1 MPRLHVLRVFCG
13 EDGAHGNPLGVFLD
27 GGEVPPGARQAV
39 AHRLGYS
46 ETVFVDDPERGVIAI
61 FTPAAEIEFA
71 GHPAVGTCWL
81 LASERAPVDVL
92 RPPAGEVPAR
102 AEPEGAFVAA
112 RPDWGPPFEFAQLG
126 SPEAV
131 DALDGPPG
139 GHDLISAW
147 AWADEEGGVVRA
159 RVFVDRFGIPEDE
172 ATGLAAL
179 KLAARLERPIEIHQG
194 RGSRINARPAGS
206 GMVEI
211 GGRVVLDG
219 VREDP
224 A

>member
-13 EDGAHGNPLGVFLD
+13 EDGAHGNPLGVFLE

-46 ETVFVDDPERGVIAI
+46 ETVFVDDPVRGKIAI

-102 AEPEGAFVAA
+102 AEPEGAFVAG

-147 AWADEEGGVVRA
+147 AWADEEGGVVRV

-194 RGSRINARPAGS
+194 RGSRINARPAEG